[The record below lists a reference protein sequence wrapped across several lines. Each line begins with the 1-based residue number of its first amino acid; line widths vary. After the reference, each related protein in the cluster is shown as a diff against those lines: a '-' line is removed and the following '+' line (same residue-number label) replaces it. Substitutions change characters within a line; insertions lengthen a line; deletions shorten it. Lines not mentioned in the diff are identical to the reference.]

1 MNGFNLN
8 ATILNVLAPNSV
20 LDMRG
25 GTLSYVTVLSMDGTV
40 RFQELTMGEIYLWN
54 SRILWY
60 YSNSKSGSYYDLLFS
75 GASGIYT
82 MASDI
87 DVANTLKVTNGSVI
101 LQSGLT
107 LSVENAVTV
116 ASPGTLT
123 WKTMPLCYN
132 HFIKGKF
139 WKCNREK
146 E

>member
-1 MNGFNLN
+1 
-8 ATILNVLAPNSV
+8 
-20 LDMRG
+20 
-25 GTLSYVTVLSMDGTV
+25 
-40 RFQELTMGEIYLWN
+40 MGEIYLWN

-123 WKTMPLCYN
+123 LENNATLLQSLYQGPNFEM
-132 HFIKGKF
+132 
-139 WKCNREK
+139 
-146 E
+146 